1 MARNLDRSVPLQF
14 YVTEEERGLIEQKMA
29 LLGTRNMSAYL
40 RKMALDGYVVRMDLP
55 ELKELVS
62 LMRYTSNN
70 VNQMARRLNEGG
82 HIYEVDLREVCQ
94 NQERLW
100 AAVRSQKF
108 DIVCVT
114 GDVTGRDGDVTAF
127 LKLIDLFQGFAPV
140 YFIPGDEDPVPL
152 LSTPHG
158 YNNAKAEY
166 ILRAEAQGAIYL
178 DAPQKIVRGN
188 GVIWLCPEWIYSL
201 DADASETA
209 LNARRSELLG
219 QAESEARQAAL
230 IAVEYQLDQLRR
242 VREAR
247 REITSGDIHIAL
259 THHPL
264 QLSAMENLQEFT
276 QTDNASYVRTVSLVL
291 AGHYVNG
298 QWRLPWVGP
307 VRVPESAGLGQN
319 GWFPGDRGVSGLSYF
334 LGIPQYISP
343 GLGASAAIG
352 LPPFRLFN
360 TPAVTILNLTVK
372 LTQD

>member
-1 MARNLDRSVPLQF
+1 MVFNPLGKEIFMKRSADPLF
-14 YVTEEERGLIEQKMA
+14 AEPKKRRPWLGFLA
-29 LLGTRNMSAYL
+29 LLLVFIVAV
-40 RKMALDGYVVRMDLP
+40 ALALNHLNNSRVNLERQNVTIPSLPASLENFKILHISDLHG
-55 ELKELVS
+55 LLFG
-62 LMRYTSNN
+62 
-70 VNQMARRLNEGG
+70 A
-82 HIYEVDLREVCQ
+82 

-127 LKLIDLFQGFAPV
+127 LKLIDLFQGVAPV
-140 YFIPGDEDPVPL
+140 YFIPGDEDPAPL